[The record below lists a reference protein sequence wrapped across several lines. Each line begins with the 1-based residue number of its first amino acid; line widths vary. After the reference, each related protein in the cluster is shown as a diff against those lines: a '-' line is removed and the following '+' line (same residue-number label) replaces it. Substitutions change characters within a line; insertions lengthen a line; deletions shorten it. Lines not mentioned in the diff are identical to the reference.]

1 MPKFSFAAKILAFTS
16 ILYYY
21 ILQLQHFTAITRLI
35 LFHKAFRKLSHYHA
49 GHSYAA
55 IMLNLAL
62 LPFLSFRYHITIFY
76 TTYILLPSFALIN
89 DLS

>member
-1 MPKFSFAAKILAFTS
+1 MPKFSFVAKNTLAS

-21 ILQLQHFTAITRLI
+21 ITNLGIITI
-35 LFHKAFRKLSHYHA
+35 FYIHYKANTFCKAFRKLSIIII

-62 LPFLSFRYHITIFY
+62 LPLLSFRYHITIF
-76 TTYILLPSFALIN
+76 
-89 DLS
+89 